1 MVLGRAPF
9 DPEIDAEVAKEY
21 QRQQEDKRKVRPDY
35 AREIEEVRSRI
46 TELESSLTCLGEN
59 VNASNKRMEDM
70 MHQVLHNQGLKQ
82 TIVLEDVP
90 EPSSSTKVVETSTLT
105 STTTSAQTAVL
116 QEFRMP
122 MLKSTAPPTMTQNA
136 SAPLPPTV
144 TEVVLNDVST
154 DVPVVHADVTDNTAV
169 TTEEV
174 DNSHEVLAGNDLP
187 KDHDKED
194 DVYSMGIE
202 DGVHPVSEGVGVASE
217 ANTTLPKVVLSFSGS
232 LSELE
237 VRTRSLNLVFD
248 NSFY

>member
-9 DPEIDAEVAKEY
+9 DAEIDAEVAKEY

-70 MHQVLHNQGLKQ
+70 MRQVLHNQGLKQ

-122 MLKSTAPPTMTQNA
+122 MLKSTAPPRND
-136 SAPLPPTV
+136 
-144 TEVVLNDVST
+144 TECKCSSSPHCD
-154 DVPVVHADVTDNTAV
+154 
-169 TTEEV
+169 
-174 DNSHEVLAGNDLP
+174 
-187 KDHDKED
+187 
-194 DVYSMGIE
+194 
-202 DGVHPVSEGVGVASE
+202 
-217 ANTTLPKVVLSFSGS
+217 
-232 LSELE
+232 
-237 VRTRSLNLVFD
+237 RSRFE
-248 NSFY
+248 